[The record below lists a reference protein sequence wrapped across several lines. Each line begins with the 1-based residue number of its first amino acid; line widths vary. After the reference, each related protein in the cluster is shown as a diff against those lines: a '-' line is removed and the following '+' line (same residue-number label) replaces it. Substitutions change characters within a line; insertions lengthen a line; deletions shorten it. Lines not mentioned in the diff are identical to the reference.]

1 MIYTFDSSQTG
12 APVLSGTAGALRTLL
27 KACLVDGFGAGAVAT
42 LSVTGGVATATYAGA
57 HPFAPGRVVEI
68 SGATPAE
75 LNGRKV
81 VSTSAAGNITF
92 PAPGVPD
99 GAATG
104 TISSKAAAPGWL
116 ELFAGTLTNV
126 IALKPSVPEATGCV
140 LRVDDTGTTNARVRA
155 YESMSDISTGVGP
168 TPLDSQVNGG
178 LYWPKSGAASAV
190 ARPWHLVADDRGGY
204 LAVDPQSNGR
214 YTLLAFGDFASAKSG
229 DAYGYCLTG
238 NQSDQVAA
246 ATVPDGCCGWS
257 HRGARGGAYI
267 VRSHSGV
274 GGSVAASRLGAAHNG
289 SVGDLYSGNAGYSAA
304 AYPNGANNGLLSTP
318 VELWSQGL
326 RGVLPGLAHIR
337 NAITAEMGT
346 GIYIDGTDDFAGR
359 RLLLLRVAPPTGT
372 VAPGAVL
379 IDTTGPWSR

>member
-1 MIYTFDSSQTG
+1 MIYHFDSAQTG
-12 APVLSGTAGALRTLL
+12 APVLPGTAGALRGLL

-42 LSVTGGVATATYAGA
+42 LTVVSGVATATYAGA

-68 SGATPAE
+68 SGATPSA
-75 LNGRKV
+75 LNGKKI
-81 VSTSAAGNITF
+81 VSTSTGASITF

-104 TISSKAAAPGWL
+104 TISSKAAAPGWM

-126 IALKPSVPEATGCV
+126 IALKPAVPEATGCV

-155 YESMSDISTGVGP
+155 YESLIDISTGVGP
-168 TPLDSQVNGG
+168 TPLDSQVSGG
-178 LYWPKSGAASAV
+178 LWWPKSGAANAV
-190 ARPWHLVADDRGGY
+190 ARSYFLVADERGGY
-204 LAVDPQSNGR
+204 LAVDPQGNGR
-214 YTLLAFGDFASAKSG
+214 YTLVYFGDFASAKSG
-229 DAYGYCLTG
+229 DPYGYCLTG
-238 NQSDQVAA
+238 NQADQVSA

-257 HRGARGGAYI
+257 HRGARAGAYI
-267 VRSHSGV
+267 VRSHSGLS
-274 GGSVAASRLGAAHNG
+274 GAIAASRLGAAHNG

-304 AYPNGANNGLLSTP
+304 AYPNGPNNGLLTTP

-337 NAITAEMGT
+337 NAITPEMGS

-359 RLLLLRVAPPTGT
+359 RLLLLRVAPPTGS
-372 VAPGAVL
+372 AAAGAVL
-379 IDTTGPWSR
+379 IDVTGPWSR